1 MFEVEFKRE
10 TEHASAIIDGK
21 LYRTNDAEIIGHQG
35 NKTYFRTLKGNYF
48 SAFSK
53 SDGYQTLTG
62 CVCRTC
68 YYGISIE
75 TEDKAKEVL
84 GLLNIDRYMELFGH
98 VEKA

>member
-1 MFEVEFKRE
+1 MRFEMEIKRE
-10 TEHASAIIDGK
+10 TVHTSAIVDGK
-21 LYRTNDAEIIGHQG
+21 LYRTNDAEIIGYQG

-53 SDGYQTLTG
+53 TDDYQTLMG

-68 YYGISIE
+68 YYGISVE

-84 GLLNIDRYMELFGH
+84 GLLNID
-98 VEKA
+98 